1 MVTTL
6 KYKLAILTSHPIQ
19 YQAPLFRKLAAHP
32 QIDLTVYFCSDRGV
46 VETIDPGFGV
56 TFKWDVPLLEGYSFK
71 FLKNYSSNPSTSRV
85 LGLINPGIFKELR
98 NYRYNG
104 LVLHGYNLAT
114 SYIAYLAA
122 WATKTPT
129 IFRGETVLR
138 PNRPWPVRLGKWTL
152 LKILFPGMD
161 AFLTI
166 GSRSREFYRYYG
178 VSEERMFFTPYAV
191 DNEFFSERCRAERP
205 RKDLIK
211 QELGIPPDRP
221 VVLFC
226 GKFVP
231 KKRPM
236 DVLDAFQRLAR
247 PATLVYVG
255 DGPLRPEVERA
266 AQHLQHIH
274 FMGFQNQSQLPRF
287 YALADVFVLPSSD
300 EEVSP
305 LVVNEAMS
313 CQLPLVI
320 SDAVPSAIDFVRH
333 GENGFVYPMGD
344 IAALAGH
351 LDELLADP
359 GRRAAMGQR
368 SLEIISAWNYD
379 TCVEGIVKA
388 LEYISA
394 KKGISVQ

>member
-1 MVTTL
+1 M

-19 YQAPLFRKLAAHP
+19 YQAPLFRKLATHP
-32 QIDLTVYFCSDRGV
+32 RLDLMVYFCSDY
-46 VETIDPGFGV
+46 GV
-56 TFKWDVPLLEGYSFK
+56 TEKADPEFGIRFKWDIPLLEGYPFK
-71 FLKNYSSNPSTSRV
+71 FLKNYSSNPSPRRA
-85 LGLINPGIFKELR
+85 LGLLNPGIFRELK
-98 NYRYNG
+98 NNRYDG
-104 LVLHGYNLAT
+104 IVLHGYNSAM

-122 WATKTPT
+122 WATKTPA

-138 PNRPWPVRLGKWTL
+138 PNRPWPVRLGKWAL
-152 LKILFPGMD
+152 LKILFPGTE

-166 GSRSREFYRYYG
+166 GSRSQEFYQYYG
-178 VSEERMFFTPYAV
+178 VSEEQMFFTPYAV
-191 DNEFFSERCRAERP
+191 DNEFFSESCRAERQ
-205 RKDLIK
+205 RKDLTK
-211 QELGIPPDRP
+211 QKLGIPPDHS

-236 DVLDAFQRLAR
+236 DVLDAFQRLAC

-266 AQHLQHIH
+266 AQPLPNVH

-320 SDAVPSAIDFVRH
+320 SDAVPSAIDFVRQ
-333 GENGFVYPMGD
+333 GENGFIYPMGD
-344 IAALAGH
+344 IAALAGR
-351 LDELLADP
+351 LEELLADP

-379 TCVEGIVKA
+379 TCMEGIVKA
-388 LEYISA
+388 LEYIAS
-394 KKGISVQ
+394 KKGNGGL